1 MNVDFSKHEV
11 SSQFNRM
18 YADTWMRIQDDKP
31 FTKIHFQYTDIT
43 NYLISDNYS
52 NDWSTDDVEKLCS
65 LVYNLNKAISS
76 L

>member
-1 MNVDFSKHEV
+1 
-11 SSQFNRM
+11 
-18 YADTWMRIQDDKP
+18 MRIQDDKP

-52 NDWSTDDVEKLCS
+52 NDWSTDDVEQLCS